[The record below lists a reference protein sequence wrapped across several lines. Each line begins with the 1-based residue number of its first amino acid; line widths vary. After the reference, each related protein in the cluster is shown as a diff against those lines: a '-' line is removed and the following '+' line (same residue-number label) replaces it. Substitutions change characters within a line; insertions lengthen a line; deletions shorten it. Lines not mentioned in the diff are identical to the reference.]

1 MFPSINWSQ
10 SSAGSTSDNL
20 RTGNC
25 YEDQGFVEV
34 RKGVCG
40 NAGTV
45 GEAIRQ
51 GLDGPNLHL
60 IWHTKHLWN
69 KLESERGK
77 GLQLVRF
84 ERIC

>member
-1 MFPSINWSQ
+1 M
-10 SSAGSTSDNL
+10 

-34 RKGVCG
+34 GKGECG

-45 GEAIRQ
+45 GETIRQ

-60 IWHTKHLWN
+60 LWHKKHLWD